1 MRSVYK
7 AVIFDLDG
15 TITEP
20 FLDFDKIRVEMG
32 LKVDSGPL
40 LEQLKVM
47 DSLQR
52 KDAEEILL
60 KYEKQAAQESL
71 LNYGARETLDQLRE
85 RGLYIGILT
94 RNTYENVQ
102 LVADKHELSFDV
114 IVDRD
119 AGPVK
124 PDPFGVEHICREFN
138 IAPAESIVVGD
149 YLFDLMS
156 AKAAG
161 ADAVLLRNHKTD
173 KEFEK
178 YADHCIDKLEE
189 LLEIVEGNGNA

>member
-1 MRSVYK
+1 LKYK

-15 TITEP
+15 TLTEP
-20 FLDFDKIRVEMG
+20 FLDFNRIRVEIG
-32 LKVDSGPL
+32 LKADSGPL
-40 LEQLKVM
+40 LEQLKDM
-47 DSLQR
+47 DTFKR
-52 KDAEEILL
+52 RRAEEILL
-60 KYEKQAAQESL
+60 KYEKQAAMESV
-71 LNYGARETLDQLRE
+71 LNYGARETLDELKD
-85 RGLYIGILT
+85 RGFHIGILT
-94 RNTYENVQ
+94 RNTYENA
-102 LVADKHELSFDV
+102 LFVAAKHKLNFDV
-114 IVDRD
+114 IVDRE

-124 PDPFGVEHICREFN
+124 PDPFGVEHICRKFN
-138 IAPAESIVVGD
+138 IATKDSIVVGD

-189 LLEIVEGNGNA
+189 LLEIVDGNGKV